1 MEDVRKIVVV
11 VEDVDA
17 ARTALQWA
25 LHNLLRHG
33 DLITLLHVFSPAKSR
48 SKKKIRLLRLQGYQL
63 ALSFKDIC
71 HNNFFNTNIEIIVA
85 EGDAHGGRIVALV
98 REIDASM
105 LVVGLHEHSFLYRLA
120 LTHDNIADSFSCKVL
135 AIKPPITSSLRSRS
149 CSSATMLTT
158 QGSSTNMDFSLIE
171 IARLEI
177 PEIPPPKIPYRICP
191 SPYAIIWRSKKSR
204 RKGRSSI

>member
-1 MEDVRKIVVV
+1 MYSLLQNQEARRKSGCF
-11 VEDVDA
+11 DCKA
-17 ARTALQWA
+17 TSW
-25 LHNLLRHG
+25 
-33 DLITLLHVFSPAKSR
+33 PSR
-48 SKKKIRLLRLQGYQL
+48 SKTYATIT
-63 ALSFKDIC
+63 SSIC
-71 HNNFFNTNIEIIVA
+71 DNQRNCVTQTNIEIIVA